1 VSFEHIPPSIETLL
15 LVVVGNNWPDGDTGQ
30 LRSDATAWR
39 QASQTLSSIG
49 DSANMAAN
57 MAEQGMTGPAGEA
70 FTNYWKNFTG
80 GDQGFFQVLAQV
92 CDELADSLD
101 EAADQIETVRID
113 IIISVSILAAELAW
127 DAAMAFWTGGASM
140 AAAAEEIAAT
150 RLTVLRYLSRAAVE
164 LVEHEVKQTLQQF
177 LIDLIAQAIEKREH
191 PGKQIN
197 WQEAGD
203 AAINGAVGGAVGD
216 GAGLLF
222 KGVGKGLSKLDQN
235 LFGGKVTSGLD
246 NLADKPWYVRLPTQM
261 VGDIAVNEP
270 TNTAEAAAQDAAL
283 DDGQVSHGDPIA
295 GAQNA
300 IGNGA
305 FGRGRNFLK
314 GVKGTD
320 EPIDLAIVKLKGL
333 TKDLFGSGQP
343 TQAAHATAPATQQP
357 PQPGHTTNNSTTGNP
372 TVDQQP
378 PHHDT
383 TPDQLPRQ
391 STIPDADAIDEHT
404 AVHDA
409 ADTTQPRA
417 TTDRTDS
424 TPPPTDHAPAPTPPP
439 RNPLRNTPAHTTAPT
454 QQPHAPAPTPPPRN
468 PLRNTP
474 AHTTAPSAEPTDH
487 AGTPHTNTTN
497 GPLSPPPAP
506 QPRAPT
512 SDGTTGS
519 NTGPQGEQ
527 GPSQTNVLP
536 GFESSL
542 KPPNPVTAADE
553 TLVAPVQN
561 AGTDNG
567 SPDSTENAGSS
578 TENPVVQTVA
588 DTMPE
593 LPADGGNVPARA
605 QNGPADDDPG
615 HRPRLTRHASWP

>member
-1 VSFEHIPPSIETLL
+1 
-15 LVVVGNNWPDGDTGQ
+15 
-30 LRSDATAWR
+30 
-39 QASQTLSSIG
+39 
-49 DSANMAAN
+49 
-57 MAEQGMTGPAGEA
+57 
-70 FTNYWKNFTG
+70 
-80 GDQGFFQVLAQV
+80 
-92 CDELADSLD
+92 
-101 EAADQIETVRID
+101 
-113 IIISVSILAAELAW
+113 
-127 DAAMAFWTGGASM
+127 
-140 AAAAEEIAAT
+140 
-150 RLTVLRYLSRAAVE
+150 
-164 LVEHEVKQTLQQF
+164 
-177 LIDLIAQAIEKREH
+177 
-191 PGKQIN
+191 
-197 WQEAGD
+197 
-203 AAINGAVGGAVGD
+203 
-216 GAGLLF
+216 
-222 KGVGKGLSKLDQN
+222 

-283 DDGQVSHGDPIA
+283 DEGQVSHGDPIA

-439 RNPLRNTPAHTTAPT
+439 RNPLRNTPAHTTAP
-454 QQPHAPAPTPPPRN
+454 
-468 PLRNTP
+468 
-474 AHTTAPSAEPTDH
+474 SAEPTDH

-542 KPPNPVTAADE
+542 KPPNPVAAADE

-567 SPDSTENAGSS
+567 SSDSTENAGSS